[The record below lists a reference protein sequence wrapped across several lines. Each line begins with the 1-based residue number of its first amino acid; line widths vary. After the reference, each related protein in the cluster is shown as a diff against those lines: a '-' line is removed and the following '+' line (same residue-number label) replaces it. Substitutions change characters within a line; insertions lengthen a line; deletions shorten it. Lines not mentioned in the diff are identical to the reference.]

1 MFHALS
7 TLCFPFAN
15 ASSIDAAAARGAA
28 ADVFQFIIHDACD
41 VELLIDQKYFPLT
54 PPLAV

>member
-1 MFHALS
+1 MFHAAA

-15 ASSIDAAAARGAA
+15 ASSIDAATAAAGA
-28 ADVFQFIIHDACD
+28 ADVFQFIIHDARD